1 MNLFKLKSVAV
12 AIGLSALSNLAL
24 ADISTSKAVLGND
37 GSERLAAS
45 ADFTAAV
52 EGDLYIAIGVEE
64 KLLFLANGG
73 NSLTERVSPFAA
85 NQVYIGSIPLFN
97 FSTAGISAGRYPV
110 YKIVTRT
117 GTDPLNFTNWV
128 GGLTSVNFMVGLP
141 VAHSG
146 DFDGDGFADSD
157 LDQDGYYDDD
167 LDKDGFHDDDHDKD
181 GYYDDDHDKDGWS
194 DSNGSM
200 VPVTGGTTGKALYAI
215 HCAECH
221 GVDPSRGKNDIY
233 EAVDPRETREAI
245 NENEGGMGILSFLTD
260 AELQAI
266 AAYVRNPN

>member
-167 LDKDGFHDDDHDKD
+167 
-181 GYYDDDHDKDGWS
+181 DHDKDGWS